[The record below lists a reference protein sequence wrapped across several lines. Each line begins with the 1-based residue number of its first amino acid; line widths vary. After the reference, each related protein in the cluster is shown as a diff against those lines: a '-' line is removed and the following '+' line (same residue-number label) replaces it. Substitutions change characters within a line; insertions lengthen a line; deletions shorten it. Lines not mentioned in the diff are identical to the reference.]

1 MIKCKNCGYEGI
13 FETKKCPRCSA
24 QITLDENGIEKLRR
38 EVLAAREAGE
48 IDMLA
53 ESYRTLALAGDTEGE
68 REYAKL
74 LEKGLHTPRD
84 VDLAMD
90 YFLRAAKKGDAFS
103 AYRYSRLISRTNDEL
118 SRFWLL
124 FSAAL
129 GCSDAYLAAAE
140 EYSRTGDEAA
150 ANYYY
155 SLADEAG
162 EADATV
168 RLASRYY
175 YGEGFE
181 PNASYAKR
189 YMEKLT
195 FPPIY
200 ALKLAYKLRQVKS
213 EAPPKIL
220 PPENNKVTYELI
232 SKARRLGIKPA
243 EMALYQSLASDGNDE
258 SACKLA
264 SVYIEGRITERNPDE
279 AIRILSRAAAGG
291 GVSAYVMLGNLYLE
305 GKDVKQSFD
314 DALRCYE
321 AAAKL
326 GCKNADEYIA
336 DVYHHKNYI
345 GRDVAKAYELYTK
358 AAKAGSATAKSKAE
372 AILSAREGYYYH
384 ASRNEAVSPK
394 DAFRGYAIAT
404 VMGHA
409 PAMLKLAECYALGI
423 GVAKNRK
430 EAFLW
435 YKKAYD
441 SGLSEANM
449 PLGVCYGRGV
459 GTAFNYRLAVGH
471 LRAALS
477 LGDERAKREI
487 SRLYEN
493 RRKALTRRYYSA
505 GMRLIYMGKYSV
517 AKAHLEVA
525 AQLKHPKAIYT
536 LGALYEFGRGA
547 EADRAHA
554 YSLYLDAEGL
564 GFTDTRSAYKSKI
577 LRMLKKA

>member
-24 QITLDENGIEKLRR
+24 QITLDEVGIEKLRR
-38 EVLAAREAGE
+38 EVRVAREAGE
-48 IDMLA
+48 VDMLA

-74 LEKGLHTPRD
+74 LEKGHHTPRD
-84 VDLAMD
+84 IDLAMD

-129 GCSDAYLAAAE
+129 GCAEAYMAAAE
-140 EYSRTGDEAA
+140 EYARTGDESA

-162 EADATV
+162 DVDATV

-189 YMEKLT
+189 YMEKLA

-213 EAPPKIL
+213 EQPPKIL
-220 PPENNKVTYELI
+220 PPENNRVIHELI
-232 SKARRLGIKPA
+232 AKARRLDIKPA
-243 EMALYQSLASDGNDE
+243 EMALYIELASSGDDE
-258 SACKLA
+258 SMCKLA
-264 SVYIEGRITERNPDE
+264 SVYIEGRITDRNPAE
-279 AIRILSRAAAGG
+279 AVRVLSQAAAGG
-291 GVSAYVMLGNLYLE
+291 GVHAYVMLGNLYFE

-314 DALRCYE
+314 EALSCYE

-326 GCKNADEYIA
+326 GFTGAEEYVADI
-336 DVYHHKNYI
+336 YHHKDYS
-345 GRDVAKAYELYTK
+345 GRDVARAYELYTK
-358 AAKAGSATAKSKAE
+358 AANAGSASARSKAE

-384 ASRNEAVSPK
+384 ASRNEALSPK

-409 PAMLKLAECYALGI
+409 PAILKLAECYALGI
-423 GVAKNRK
+423 GVKKNRK
-430 EAFLW
+430 EAFSW

-441 SGLSEANM
+441 KGLGEANL
-449 PLGVCYGRGV
+449 PLGVCYGRGI
-459 GTAFNYRLAVGH
+459 GTSFNYSLAIGH
-471 LRAALS
+471 LKEALS
-477 LGDERAKREI
+477 LGEERAKREI

-493 RRKALTRRYYSA
+493 RRKALTRRYYST
-505 GMRLIYMGKYSV
+505 GMRLIYMGKYSA
-517 AKAHLEVA
+517 AKAHLDVA

-547 EADRAHA
+547 PPDRTRA
-554 YSLYLDAEGL
+554 YSLYLDAENL
-564 GFTDTRSAYKSKI
+564 GFSDPRSAYKSKI
-577 LRMLKKA
+577 LRMLKKS